1 MKTSTMT
8 RRHLLAATVAA
19 TLCTLAA
26 AGKTVAQTPAPAPTL
41 YFSAIPD
48 EDETKLAARFN
59 KVAAY
64 LSKELGFPVQYI
76 PLKSY
81 PASVT
86 AFKND
91 QIQLAWFGGL
101 TGVQA
106 QRAVPGSQAIAQG
119 AEDKAFVTYF
129 IANAATGIE
138 AGEDL
143 PKAIAGKTFTFGAKT
158 STSGRLMPEF
168 HLRKIFGKGPDEVF
182 SKVGYSGDHTKT
194 VELVQ
199 SGAFD
204 VGAVNFS
211 SFDDMV
217 KNGKAD
223 RAKVKVIWKT
233 PPFPDYNWTIRGDVD
248 TKFGAGTL
256 DKVRAAIL
264 GMKDPALL
272 EAFPRK
278 SFIPARNSDYEP
290 IEATAK
296 QLGLL
301 D

>member
-1 MKTSTMT
+1 MYHFIA
-8 RRHLLAATVAA
+8 RRTVLASMVLA
-19 TLCTLAA
+19 CLAA
-26 AGKTVAQTPAPAPTL
+26 APIAAQTPTL

-48 EDETKLAARFN
+48 EDETKLTARFT

-64 LSKELGFPVQYI
+64 LAKEVGILVQYL

-81 PASVT
+81 PASVS

-119 AEDKAFVTYF
+119 SEDKAFVSYI
-129 IANAATGIE
+129 IANAATGLE
-138 AGEDL
+138 TAADL
-143 PKAIAGKTFTFGAKT
+143 PPGIAGKSFTFGAKT

-168 HLRKIFGKGPDEVF
+168 YLRKLLGKSPDEIF

-204 VGAVNFS
+204 LGAVNYS

-223 RAKVKVIWKT
+223 PAKVKVIWKT

-248 TKFGAGTL
+248 AKFGAGTL
-256 DKVRAAIL
+256 EKVRAAIL

-278 SFIPARNSDYEP
+278 GFIPAQNSDYAP

>member
-1 MKTSTMT
+1 MF
-8 RRHLLAATVAA
+8 AAVASVQPA
-19 TLCTLAA
+19 H
-26 AGKTVAQTPAPAPTL
+26 AQAPTF

-48 EDETKLAARFN
+48 EDETKLTARFT
-59 KVAAY
+59 KIAAY
-64 LSKELGFPVQYI
+64 LSKEVGIPVQYV

-119 AEDKAFVTYF
+119 VEDKAFITYF
-129 IANAATGIE
+129 IANAATAIE
-138 AGEDL
+138 PSADL

-168 HLRKIFGKGPDEVF
+168 HLRKTFGKGPDEIF

-199 SGAFD
+199 SGAYD
-204 VGAVNFS
+204 IGAVNYS

-217 KNGKAD
+217 KTGKAD
-223 RAKVKVIWKT
+223 PAKVKIIWKT
-233 PPFPDYNWTIRGDVD
+233 PPFPDYNWTVRGDVD
-248 TKFGAGTL
+248 KRFGAGTL
-256 DKVRAAIL
+256 EKVRAAIL
-264 GMKDPALL
+264 GMKDPELL
-272 EAFPRK
+272 QSFPRK
-278 SFIPARNSDYEP
+278 GFIPAQNSDYLP
-290 IEATAK
+290 IEDTGK

>member
-1 MKTSTMT
+1 MIRTPS
-8 RRHLLAATVAA
+8 RRQALAFTAA
-19 TLCTLAA
+19 LIACAGTAA
-26 AGKTVAQTPAPAPTL
+26 AQPATL

-48 EDETKLAARFN
+48 EDETKLTARFT

-64 LSKELGFPVQYI
+64 LTKEVGITVQYV

-119 AEDKAFVTYF
+119 SEDKTFVSYI

-138 AGEDL
+138 PSADL
-143 PKAIAGKTFTFGAKT
+143 PKAISGKTFTFGAKT

-168 HLRKIFGKGPDEVF
+168 HLRKIFGKGPDEIF

-204 VGAVNFS
+204 IGAVNYS
-211 SFDDMV
+211 SFDSMIKD
-217 KNGKAD
+217 GKAD
-223 RAKVKVIWKT
+223 PAKVKIIWKT

-248 TKFGAGTL
+248 AKFGAGTL
-256 DKVRAAIL
+256 EKVRAAIL

-272 EAFPRK
+272 DAFPRK
-278 SFIPARNSDYEP
+278 AFIPAQNSDYAP
-290 IEATAK
+290 IEDTAK

>member
-1 MKTSTMT
+1 MNSVLS
-8 RRHLLAATVAA
+8 RRGVIALIASLSAGLSAA
-19 TLCTLAA
+19 
-26 AGKTVAQTPAPAPTL
+26 VAQPATL

-48 EDETKLAARFN
+48 EDETKLTARFT

-64 LSKELGFPVQYI
+64 LSKELGFPVQYV

-119 AEDKAFVTYF
+119 QEDKAFVSYF
-129 IANAATGIE
+129 IVNAASGIE
-138 AGEDL
+138 PSDDL

-168 HLRKIFGKGPDEVF
+168 YLRKAFGKSPDEIF

-204 VGAVNFS
+204 VGAVNYS
-211 SFDDMV
+211 SFDDMI

-223 RAKVKVIWKT
+223 PAKVKIVWKT
-233 PPFPDYNWTIRGDVD
+233 PTYPDYNWTVRGDVD

-256 DKVRAAIL
+256 EKVKAAIL

-278 SFIPARNSDYEP
+278 AFIPAKNSDYAP
-290 IEATAK
+290 IEDTAK

-301 D
+301 DN

>member
-1 MKTSTMT
+1 MTLMIT
-8 RRHLLAATVAA
+8 RRWAVTRG
-19 TLCTLAA
+19 CAA
-26 AGKTVAQTPAPAPTL
+26 AVLVCMATTTAVAQTPAPAPTL

-48 EDETKLAARFN
+48 EDETKLTARFN
-59 KVAAY
+59 TVAAY
-64 LSKELGFPVQYI
+64 LSKELGLPVQYI

-119 AEDKAFVTYF
+119 AEDKAFVTYI

-138 AGEDL
+138 AGPEL
-143 PKAIAGKTFTFGAKT
+143 SKAIAGKTFTFGAKT

-168 HLRKIFGKGPDEVF
+168 HLRKIFGKGPDEIF

-223 RAKVKVIWKT
+223 PAKVKIIWKT
-233 PPFPDYNWTIRGDVD
+233 PPFPDYNWIIRGDVD
-248 TKFGAGTL
+248 KKFGAGTL
-256 DKVRAAIL
+256 EKVRAAIL

-272 EAFPRK
+272 AAFPRAA
-278 SFIPARNSDYEP
+278 FIPAQNSDYAP
-290 IEATAK
+290 IEDTAK

>member
-1 MKTSTMT
+1 MTSTIS
-8 RRHLLAATVAA
+8 RRSMLTLVAA
-19 TLCTLAA
+19 VA
-26 AGKTVAQTPAPAPTL
+26 AGSSTARAQSPVF

-48 EDETKLAARFN
+48 EDETKLTARFT

-64 LSKELGFPVQYI
+64 LSKELGLPVQYI

-119 AEDKAFVTYF
+119 EEDKSFVSYF
-129 IANAATGIE
+129 IVNAATGIE
-138 AGEDL
+138 PSADL
-143 PKAIAGKTFTFGAKT
+143 PTAIAGKTFTFGAKT

-168 HLRKIFGKGPDEVF
+168 HLRKAFGKGPDEIF
-182 SKVGYSGDHTKT
+182 SKVGYSGDHSKT

-199 SGAFD
+199 SGAYE
-204 VGAVNFS
+204 VGAVNYS

-223 RAKVKVIWKT
+223 PAKVKIVWKT

-248 TKFGAGTL
+248 TRFGAGTL
-256 DKVRAAIL
+256 VKVRAAIL
-264 GMKDPALL
+264 GMKDPELL
-272 EAFPRK
+272 SAFPRK
-278 SFIPARNSDYEP
+278 SFTPAQNADYLP
-290 IEATAK
+290 IEEIAK

>member
-1 MKTSTMT
+1 MTSSVFS
-8 RRHLLAATVAA
+8 RRGFVA
-19 TLCTLAA
+19 LV
-26 AGKTVAQTPAPAPTL
+26 AGMVASVTGAIAEPSTL

-48 EDETKLAARFN
+48 EDETKLTARFN
-59 KVAAY
+59 KVAVY
-64 LSKELGFPVQYI
+64 LSKELGFPVQYV

-119 AEDKAFVTYF
+119 QEDKTFVTYF
-129 IANAATGIE
+129 IVNAATSIS
-138 AGEDL
+138 ASDDL

-168 HLRKIFGKGPDEVF
+168 YLRKAFGKSPDEIF

-204 VGAVNFS
+204 VGAVNYS

-223 RAKVKVIWKT
+223 PSKVKIIWKT
-233 PPFPDYNWTIRGDVD
+233 PTYPDYNWTIRGDVD
-248 TKFGAGTL
+248 KRFGTGTL
-256 DKVRAAIL
+256 EKVRAAIL

-278 SFIPARNSDYEP
+278 SFIPAQNSDYLP
-290 IEATAK
+290 IEDTAK

-301 D
+301 DN

>member
-1 MKTSTMT
+1 MTKLT
-8 RRHLLAATVAA
+8 RRSVVASGI
-19 TLCTLAA
+19 AA
-26 AGKTVAQTPAPAPTL
+26 ALLHPSIARAAAPTL

-48 EDETKLAARFN
+48 EDETKLTARFT

-64 LSKELGFPVQYI
+64 LSDKLGLPVQYI

-81 PASVT
+81 PAAVT

-91 QIQLAWFGGL
+91 QIQLGWFGGL

-106 QRAVPGSQAIAQG
+106 MRAVPGSLAIAQG
-119 AEDKAFVTYF
+119 EEDKEFISYF
-129 IANAATGIE
+129 IANASVGLELGA
-138 AGEDL
+138 DL
-143 PKAIAGKTFTFGAKT
+143 PKTMAGKTFTFGAKT

-168 HLRKIFGKGPDEVF
+168 YLRKAFAKAPEEIF

-204 VGAVNFS
+204 VGAVNYT
-211 SFDDMV
+211 SFEDMV

-223 RAKVKVIWKT
+223 PAKVKVIWKT
-233 PPFPDYNWTIRGDVD
+233 PPYPDYNWTIRGDVD
-248 TKFGAGTL
+248 TRFGVGTIE
-256 DKVRAAIL
+256 KVRAAIL
-264 GMKDPALL
+264 GMNDPALL
-272 EAFPRK
+272 AAFPRK
-278 SFIPARNSDYEP
+278 SFIRTQNSDFLP
-290 IEATAK
+290 IEDTAK
-296 QLGLL
+296 NLGLL

>member
-1 MKTSTMT
+1 MT
-8 RRHLLAATVAA
+8 RRHVLAATGSA
-19 TLCTLAA
+19 LALLA
-26 AGKTVAQTPAPAPTL
+26 LVPRTAIAQTPTAAPTL

-48 EDETKLAARFN
+48 EDETKLTARFN

-64 LSKELGFPVQYI
+64 LAKELGLPVQYL

-119 AEDKAFVTYF
+119 AEDKTFVTYI

-138 AGEDL
+138 PGPEL
-143 PKAIAGKTFTFGAKT
+143 SKAIAGKTFTFGAKT

-168 HLRKIFGKGPDEVF
+168 YLRKAFGKSPDEIF

-199 SGAFD
+199 SGAYD
-204 VGAVNFS
+204 IGAVNYS

-217 KNGKAD
+217 KAGKAD
-223 RAKVKVIWKT
+223 PTKVKIIWKT

-248 TKFGAGTL
+248 KKFGSGTL
-256 DKVRAAIL
+256 EKVRAAIL
-264 GMKDPALL
+264 GMKDAELL
-272 EAFPRK
+272 QAFPR
-278 SFIPARNSDYEP
+278 SAFIPAQNSDYAP
-290 IEATAK
+290 IEDTGK

>member
-1 MKTSTMT
+1 MLPALS
-8 RRHLLAATVAA
+8 RRAILGSLAIF
-19 TLCTLAA
+19 C
-26 AGKTVAQTPAPAPTL
+26 AGVSPTVAQTPPSPTL

-48 EDETKLAARFN
+48 EDETKLTARFT

-64 LSKELGFPVQYI
+64 LSKELGFSVQYI

-106 QRAVPGSQAIAQG
+106 QRSVPGSQAIAQG
-119 AEDKAFVTYF
+119 EEDKAFVTYF
-129 IANAATGIE
+129 ITNTTTGI
-138 AGEDL
+138 AASADL
-143 PKAIAGKTFTFGAKT
+143 PKDIGGKTFTFGAKT

-168 HLRKIFGKGPDEVF
+168 YLRKAFGKSPDEIF

-204 VGAVNFS
+204 VGAVNYS

-223 RAKVKVIWKT
+223 PTKVKIIWKT
-233 PPFPDYNWTIRGDVD
+233 PAYPDYNWTIRGDVD
-248 TKFGAGTL
+248 KRFGAGTL

-264 GMKDPALL
+264 GMKDPELL
-272 EAFPRK
+272 QAFPRK
-278 SFIPARNSDYEP
+278 SFIPAGNADYAP
-290 IEATAK
+290 IEDTAK

>member
-1 MKTSTMT
+1 MTSVVS
-8 RRHLLAATVAA
+8 RRGALIVLAG
-19 TLCTLAA
+19 AA
-26 AGKTVAQTPAPAPTL
+26 ASIQGANAQTPTL

-48 EDETKLAARFN
+48 EDETKLLARFT
-59 KVAAY
+59 KIAAY
-64 LSKELGFPVQYI
+64 LSKELGLPVQYV

-119 AEDKAFVTYF
+119 EEDKAFVSYF
-129 IANAATGIE
+129 IVNTATGIE
-138 AGEDL
+138 PSADL

-168 HLRKIFGKGPDEVF
+168 HLRKAFGKGPDEIF
-182 SKVGYSGDHTKT
+182 SKVGFSGDHTKT

-199 SGAFD
+199 SGAYD
-204 VGAVNFS
+204 IGAVNYSTFN
-211 SFDDMV
+211 DMV

-223 RAKVKVIWKT
+223 PAKVKIVWQT

-248 TKFGAGTL
+248 TRFGAGTL
-256 DKVRAAIL
+256 EKVRAAIL

-272 EAFPRK
+272 DSFPRK
-278 SFIPARNSDYEP
+278 SFIPAQNADYKP
-290 IEATAK
+290 IEETAK

>member
-1 MKTSTMT
+1 MICIPS
-8 RRHLLAATVAA
+8 RRQALALITALVACA
-19 TLCTLAA
+19 GTAA
-26 AGKTVAQTPAPAPTL
+26 AQPATL

-48 EDETKLAARFN
+48 EDETKLMARFT

-64 LSKELGFPVQYI
+64 LSKEVGIPVQYI

-119 AEDKAFVTYF
+119 SEDKAFITYI

-138 AGEDL
+138 PGAEL
-143 PKAIAGKTFTFGAKT
+143 SKAIAGKTFTFGAKT

-168 HLRKIFGKGPDEVF
+168 HLRKIFGKSPDEIF

-204 VGAVNFS
+204 IGAVNYS
-211 SFDDMV
+211 SFDSMIKD
-217 KNGKAD
+217 GKAD
-223 RAKVKVIWKT
+223 PAKVKIIWKT

-248 TKFGAGTL
+248 AKFGAGTL
-256 DKVRAAIL
+256 EKVRAAIL

-272 EAFPRK
+272 DAFPRK
-278 SFIPARNSDYEP
+278 AFIPAQNADYAP
-290 IEATAK
+290 IEDTAK

>member
-1 MKTSTMT
+1 MT
-8 RRHLLAATVAA
+8 LTLTRWAIVAIVAGLTIVTGA
-19 TLCTLAA
+19 TL
-26 AGKTVAQTPAPAPTL
+26 AQTPAPAPTL

-48 EDETKLAARFN
+48 EDETKLTTRFN

-64 LSKELGFPVQYI
+64 LSKELGLPVQYI

-119 AEDKAFVTYF
+119 AEDKNFVTYF
-129 IANAATGIE
+129 IANATAGIE
-138 AGEDL
+138 AGPDL
-143 PKAIAGKTFTFGAKT
+143 SKAIAGKTFTFGAKT

-168 HLRKIFGKGPDEVF
+168 YLRKIFGKSPDEVF

-204 VGAVNFS
+204 AGAVNFS
-211 SFDDMV
+211 SFDAMV
-217 KNGKAD
+217 KDGKAD
-223 RAKVKVIWKT
+223 PAKVKIIWKT
-233 PPFPDYNWTIRGDVD
+233 PSYPDYNWTIRGDVD
-248 TKFGAGTL
+248 KRFGAGML

-272 EAFPRK
+272 EAFPR
-278 SFIPARNSDYEP
+278 SAFIPAQNSDYAP
-290 IEATAK
+290 IEDTAK

>member
-1 MKTSTMT
+1 MTLMMT
-8 RRHLLAATVAA
+8 RRLVASALLCLAATAA
-19 TLCTLAA
+19 
-26 AGKTVAQTPAPAPTL
+26 VAQTPAPAPAL

-48 EDETKLAARFN
+48 EDETKLTARFN

-64 LSKELGFPVQYI
+64 LSKELGLPVQYI

-119 AEDKAFVTYF
+119 AEDKNFITYI

-138 AGEDL
+138 AGPEL
-143 PKAIAGKTFTFGAKT
+143 SKAIAGKTFTFGAKT

-168 HLRKIFGKGPDEVF
+168 HLRKIFGKGPDDIF
-182 SKVGYSGDHTKT
+182 AKVGYSGDHTKT

-204 VGAVNFS
+204 AGAVNFS
-211 SFDDMV
+211 SFDAMV
-217 KNGKAD
+217 KDGKAD
-223 RAKVKVIWKT
+223 PAKVKIIWKT
-233 PPFPDYNWTIRGDVD
+233 PPFPYYNWTIRGDVD
-248 TKFGAGTL
+248 KKFGAGTL
-256 DKVRAAIL
+256 EKVRAAIL

-272 EAFPRK
+272 EAFPRT
-278 SFIPARNSDYEP
+278 SFIPAQNADYAP
-290 IEATAK
+290 IEDTAK

>member
-1 MKTSTMT
+1 MTLMLT
-8 RRHLLAATVAA
+8 RRALATIIAGLATGAG
-19 TLCTLAA
+19 LAF
-26 AGKTVAQTPAPAPTL
+26 AQTPTL

-48 EDETKLAARFN
+48 EDETKLNARFT

-64 LSKELGFPVQYI
+64 LSNELRIPVHYI

-119 AEDKAFVTYF
+119 EEDKNFVTYF
-129 IANAATGIE
+129 ITNAATGI
-138 AGEDL
+138 APSADL
-143 PKAIAGKTFTFGAKT
+143 AKDIAGKTFTFGAKT

-168 HLRKIFGKGPDEVF
+168 YLRKVFGKSPDEIF
-182 SKVGYSGDHTKT
+182 AKVGYSGDHTKT

-204 VGAVNFS
+204 VGAVNYS

-223 RAKVKVIWKT
+223 PAKVKIIWKT

-248 TKFGAGTL
+248 TRFGAGTL
-256 DKVRAAIL
+256 EKVKAAIL

-272 EAFPRK
+272 DAFPRK
-278 SFIPARNSDYEP
+278 GFIPARNSDYAP
-290 IEATAK
+290 IEDTAR

>member
-1 MKTSTMT
+1 MT
-8 RRHLLAATVAA
+8 YGLSRRGIVALLAG
-19 TLCTLAA
+19 LAA
-26 AGKTVAQTPAPAPTL
+26 GITGAMAEPATL

-48 EDETKLAARFN
+48 EDETKLTARFN
-59 KVAAY
+59 KVAGY
-64 LSKELGFPVQYI
+64 LSKEVGIPVQYI

-119 AEDKAFVTYF
+119 EEDKTFVSYF
-129 IANAATGIE
+129 IVNAATGIT
-138 AGEDL
+138 AGADL
-143 PKAIAGKTFTFGAKT
+143 SQAIAGKTFTFGAKT

-168 HLRKIFGKGPDEVF
+168 YLRKTFGKGPDEIF

-223 RAKVKVIWKT
+223 PAKVKIIWKT
-233 PPFPDYNWTIRGDVD
+233 PTYPDYNWTVRGDVD
-248 TKFGAGTL
+248 TRFGAGTL
-256 DKVRAAIL
+256 DKIRAAIL
-264 GMKDPALL
+264 GMKDPGLL

-278 SFIPARNSDYEP
+278 GFIPAKNADYLP
-290 IEATAK
+290 IEETAK

-301 D
+301 DQ

>member
-1 MKTSTMT
+1 MTFLVT
-8 RRHLLAATVAA
+8 RRAVAIALAGLGAGFNVAH
-19 TLCTLAA
+19 
-26 AGKTVAQTPAPAPTL
+26 AQSPTL

-64 LSKELGFPVQYI
+64 LSRETGIPVQYI
-76 PLKSY
+76 ALKSY

-106 QRAVPGSQAIAQG
+106 QRAVAGSQAIAQG
-119 AEDKAFVTYF
+119 EEDKSFVSY
-129 IANAATGIE
+129 IIVNAATGIE
-138 AGEDL
+138 PGDEL
-143 PKAIAGKTFTFGAKT
+143 PKAIAGKSFTFGAKT

-168 HLRKIFGKGPDEVF
+168 HIRKAFGKGPDEVF

-199 SGAFD
+199 SGAYD
-204 VGAVNFS
+204 AGAVNYS
-211 SFDDMV
+211 AFDDMI

-223 RAKVKVIWKT
+223 PAKVKIVWKT
-233 PPFPDYNWTIRGDVD
+233 PPFPDYNWTIRGDFD
-248 TKFGAGTL
+248 QKFGAGTL

-264 GMKDPALL
+264 GMKDPDLL
-272 EAFPRK
+272 ASFPRK
-278 SFIPARNSDYEP
+278 GFIPAQNSDYAP
-290 IEATAK
+290 IEETAK

>member
-1 MKTSTMT
+1 MIPNLT
-8 RRHLLAATVAA
+8 RRAVVATIAGLTLGTGA
-19 TLCTLAA
+19 TL
-26 AGKTVAQTPAPAPTL
+26 AQTPAPAPTL

-48 EDETKLAARFN
+48 EDETKLTARFN
-59 KVAAY
+59 KVAVY
-64 LSKELGFPVQYI
+64 LSKELGLPVQYI

-119 AEDKAFVTYF
+119 AEDKTFVTYF

-138 AGEDL
+138 PGAEL
-143 PKAIAGKTFTFGAKT
+143 PKGIVGKTFTFGAKT

-168 HLRKIFGKGPDEVF
+168 HLRKVFGKGPDEVF

-199 SGAFD
+199 SGAFE
-204 VGAVNFS
+204 VGAVNYS
-211 SFDDMV
+211 SFDAMV
-217 KNGKAD
+217 KDGKAD
-223 RAKVKVIWKT
+223 PAKVRIIWKT

-248 TKFGAGTL
+248 KRFGAGTL

-272 EAFPRK
+272 EAFPR
-278 SFIPARNSDYEP
+278 SAFIPAQNSDYAP
-290 IEATAK
+290 IEDTAK

>member
-1 MKTSTMT
+1 MT
-8 RRHLLAATVAA
+8 LLVSRRSAVALLVG
-19 TLCTLAA
+19 AA
-26 AGKTVAQTPAPAPTL
+26 ASLQAAHAQRPTF

-48 EDETKLAARFN
+48 EDETKLTARFT

-64 LSKELGFPVQYI
+64 LTGELGFPVQYV

-106 QRAVPGSQAIAQG
+106 QRAAPGSQAIAQG
-119 AEDKAFVTYF
+119 EEDKAFVSYF

-138 AGEDL
+138 LASDL

-168 HLRKIFGKGPDEVF
+168 YLRKAFGKSPDEIF

-199 SGAFD
+199 SGAYD
-204 VGAVNFS
+204 VGACNYS

-223 RAKVKVIWKT
+223 PAKVKVIWKT

-248 TKFGAGTL
+248 KRFGAGTL
-256 DKVRAAIL
+256 AKVRAAIL
-264 GMKDPALL
+264 GIKDPALL
-272 EAFPRK
+272 AAFPRK
-278 SFIPARNSDYEP
+278 SFIPAQNADYKP
-290 IEATAK
+290 IEETAK
-296 QLGLL
+296 LLGLL